1 MNLQEAL
8 ERAGLPEQARAEVE
22 AARAARE
29 VREAERR
36 ERNANL
42 APHQR
47 WWQNF
52 RMSVTSFEIPV
63 FIKVECEKW
72 AEGLDFIRARNL
84 NKVTTRCKTKEEA
97 VEQLREKIMAWQ
109 AETQLNPDQQP
120 PAGALLYW
128 RIYG

>member
-8 ERAGLPEQARAEVE
+8 ESSGVVEVARQQEAVERQATEL
-22 AARAARE
+22 ARK
-29 VREAERR
+29 

-42 APHQR
+42 SPHQR

-52 RMSVTSFEIPV
+52 RMTVTAQEIPI

-72 AEGLDFIRARNL
+72 TEGLDFIRARNL
-84 NKVTTRCKTKEEA
+84 NKLTTRCKTREEA
-97 VEQLREKIMAWQ
+97 IEQLRAKITAWQ
-109 AETQLNPDQQP
+109 AETQLKPGETP
-120 PAGALLYW
+120 PAGSLLYW

>member
-8 ERAGLPEQARAEVE
+8 EQSGVVEEAKQQVE
-22 AARAARE
+22 AEKVAQEVARK
-29 VREAERR
+29 
-36 ERNANL
+36 ERNATL
-42 APHQR
+42 SPHQR

-52 RMSVTSFEIPV
+52 RMTVTPFEIPI

-72 AEGLDFIRARNL
+72 TEGLDFIRARNL
-84 NKVTTRCKTKEEA
+84 NKVTTRCKTREEA
-97 VEQLREKIMAWQ
+97 IEQVRNKIVSWQ
-109 AETQLNPDQQP
+109 GETVLSSESEP